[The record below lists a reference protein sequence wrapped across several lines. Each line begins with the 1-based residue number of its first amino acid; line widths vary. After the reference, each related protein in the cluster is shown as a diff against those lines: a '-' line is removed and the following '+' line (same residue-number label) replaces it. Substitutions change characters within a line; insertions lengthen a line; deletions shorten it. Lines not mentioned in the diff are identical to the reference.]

1 MWRMR
6 RLAISSPAPL
16 CCKPPPVPLIC
27 DVVVAE
33 LENLAH
39 QWFDPAEPNELAEL
53 RMAGVVAALEDVQRA
68 VAEREAAGASPP
80 PQSIPSIAWCAL
92 KGVQKSAER
101 KNGGELGLH
110 PTQIHSSLHFFT
122 DGPPPRDRLGDD
134 EIAADELCPIC
145 YVARI
150 DTTFEPCGHRS
161 CHQCIARSLLNSD
174 LCFFCKAPITGRS
187 RDGRAGNDD
196 DAEPA
201 DGSNGSAE
209 A

>member
-1 MWRMR
+1 MGEKVRPKDIAAPALGV
-6 RLAISSPAPL
+6 LANLFHTRASVADGEIGPSMLFAAEPAFHNEVFL
-16 CCKPPPVPLIC
+16 
-27 DVVVAE
+27 E

-53 RMAGVVAALEDVQRA
+53 PMAGVVAALEDVQRA
-68 VAEREAAGASPP
+68 VAEREAA
-80 PQSIPSIAWCAL
+80 
-92 KGVQKSAER
+92 
-101 KNGGELGLH
+101 
-110 PTQIHSSLHFFT
+110 
-122 DGPPPRDRLGDD
+122 GDD

-201 DGSNGSAE
+201 DGSNG
-209 A
+209 